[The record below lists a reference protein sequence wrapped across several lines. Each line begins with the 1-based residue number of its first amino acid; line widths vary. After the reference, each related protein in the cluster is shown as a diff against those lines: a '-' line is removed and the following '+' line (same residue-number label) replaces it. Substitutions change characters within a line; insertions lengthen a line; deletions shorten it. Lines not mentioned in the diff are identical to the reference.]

1 MKGLLIK
8 DLKLLK
14 SQKLFI
20 TIIAVIC
27 CYFVITEKLQ
37 FAMTYAA
44 IIFSMLVI
52 STVNY
57 DDDKN
62 GMSFILTFP
71 ISRKMYVLEK
81 YVLGMLF
88 MAVIL
93 AAESIMMMAATAVK
107 AASYAPYDWLSAIL
121 SFLLSSSLVL
131 SATLPFQIKY
141 GAEKGRMVLVTVFI
155 CMGIAAY
162 SLRQVFKALNIDLT
176 EVIEKVASAGVLEV
190 AIFTIALSF
199 GMMAVSYLLSAAAI
213 KRKQF

>member
-88 MAVIL
+88 MAVVL
-93 AAESIMMMAATAVK
+93 AAESIIMMAATAVK
-107 AASYAPYDWLSAIL
+107 AASYAPYDWFPAIL
-121 SFLLSSSLVL
+121 GFLLSSSLVL

-176 EVIEKVASAGVLEV
+176 EVIEKVASAGALEV

>member
-14 SQKLFI
+14 SQRLFI
-20 TIIAVIC
+20 TLITVIC
-27 CYFVITEKLQ
+27 GYFIITEKMQ

-57 DDDKN
+57 DDEKN
-62 GMSFILTFP
+62 GMSYILTFP
-71 ISRKMYVLEK
+71 ISRKIYVLEK

-88 MAVIL
+88 MAAVL
-93 AAESIMMMAATAVK
+93 AAESVLMMAAAAVN
-107 AASYAPYDWLSAIL
+107 AASYASYDWFSAIF
-121 SFLLSSSLVL
+121 SFLLSSSFIL

-162 SLRQVFKALNIDLT
+162 SLRQVFKALNID
-176 EVIEKVASAGVLEV
+176 VMAVMEKVSDAGALEV
-190 AIFTIALSF
+190 AAGTIALSV

>member
-176 EVIEKVASAGVLEV
+176 AVIEKVTSAGALEV

>member
-176 EVIEKVASAGVLEV
+176 EVIEKVASAGALEV